1 MNRRLWLSCSCA
13 VLAAAGLAAWAED
26 APAAKREL
34 LSRHETVA
42 QFQGI
47 QSRTCLGLTAF
58 CPDRCGHSGR
68 FAAFRILAYTDYE
81 KPGQYG
87 DPKQGSFAFQTEDN
101 LGNAKI
107 AADLAAAVKALQPG
121 DCVRLGWRH
130 EYITRDGSSFPERPV
145 TRIEKITKE
154 EAEKLS
160 GKPVPERVKQ
170 ALPGEAAP
178 VQRPRILPLTR

>member
-1 MNRRLWLSCSCA
+1 MHRRLWLSCSCA
-13 VLAAAGLAAWAED
+13 VFAAAGLAARAGD
-26 APAAKREL
+26 TPAAKREL

-42 QFQGI
+42 QFQGL
-47 QSRTCLGLTAF
+47 QSRTCLGMTAL

-81 KPGQYG
+81 KPGRYG
-87 DPKQGSFAFQTEDN
+87 DPKQGSISFQTEDN

-107 AADLAAAVKALQPG
+107 AADMAAAVKALQPG

-154 EAEKLS
+154 EAEKLA
-160 GKPVPERVKQ
+160 GKPVPELIKPVLPEGNGPVK
-170 ALPGEAAP
+170 
-178 VQRPRILPLTR
+178 RPRILPLTR